1 VVGTCSFAG
10 ISRGRREVRGRS
22 PVGGLE
28 AEGSGDEGQNSA
40 RAASNSSLM
49 RKMTKKMRLMTMR
62 KGEKLEH
69 RSKGEGNGSL
79 IISLLQV
86 CAWSY
91 DATLF

>member
-1 VVGTCSFAG
+1 
-10 ISRGRREVRGRS
+10 
-22 PVGGLE
+22 
-28 AEGSGDEGQNSA
+28 
-40 RAASNSSLM
+40 M

-79 IISLLQV
+79 IISLLQI

-91 DATLF
+91 DATPF